1 MGHHRR
7 AASPGWLGRVIRW
20 WRRREQAAQNME
32 LKADQALTKAR
43 QQQHDVH
50 QTADFVDRALRAFR
64 RAESS

>member
-1 MGHHRR
+1 M
-7 AASPGWLGRVIRW
+7 IRW
-20 WRRREQAAQNME
+20 WRRHEQAAQSME

-64 RAESS
+64 RAEPS